1 MIKKSLGTAFAV
13 AFAALLIA
21 SSVVCAINTTASP
34 YATSTTQMKIL

>member
-1 MIKKSLGTAFAV
+1 MIKKGLGIGFGV

-34 YATSTTQMKIL
+34 YVTSTPQMKNL

>member
-1 MIKKSLGTAFAV
+1 MIKKGLGIGFAV

-34 YATSTTQMKIL
+34 YVSSTPQMKVL

>member
-1 MIKKSLGTAFAV
+1 MIKKSFGMGLAV

-34 YATSTTQMKIL
+34 YVTSTPQMKIL